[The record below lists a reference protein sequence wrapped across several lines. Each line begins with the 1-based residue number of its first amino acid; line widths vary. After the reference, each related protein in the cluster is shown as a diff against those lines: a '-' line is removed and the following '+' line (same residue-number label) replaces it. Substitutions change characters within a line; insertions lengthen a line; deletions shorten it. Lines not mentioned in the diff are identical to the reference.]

1 MKNILSSD
9 PSPYLQQHKN
19 NPVHWQT
26 WNKNTLHLAKTQK
39 KPPYL
44 LITKKYKKKSKK
56 KQKTKN
62 LFFKI

>member
-26 WNKNTLHLAKTQK
+26 WNKDTLNLAKTQK
-39 KPPYL
+39 KTN
-44 LITKKYKKKSKK
+44 IIKHW
-56 KQKTKN
+56 
-62 LFFKI
+62 LFKLPLVSCYGSREF